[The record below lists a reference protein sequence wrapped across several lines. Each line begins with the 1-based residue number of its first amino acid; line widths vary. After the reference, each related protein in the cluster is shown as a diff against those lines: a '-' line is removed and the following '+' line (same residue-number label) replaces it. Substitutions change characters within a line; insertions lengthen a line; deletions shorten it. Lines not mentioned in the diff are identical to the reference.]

1 MYPLKIS
8 PKANMYPH
16 QSLVILQEL
25 AGRLGRAGR
34 QAGLVGRLGRPGGA
48 GWVGLHATLLEGN
61 RSLG

>member
-1 MYPLKIS
+1 
-8 PKANMYPH
+8 MYPH

-48 GWVGLHATLLEGN
+48 GWVGLHARSLEGN